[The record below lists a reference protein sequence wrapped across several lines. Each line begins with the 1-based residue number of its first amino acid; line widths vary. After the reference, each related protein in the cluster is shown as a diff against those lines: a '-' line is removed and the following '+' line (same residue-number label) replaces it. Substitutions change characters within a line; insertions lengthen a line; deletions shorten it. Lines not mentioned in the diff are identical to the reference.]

1 RMAESTKSM
10 RRSIYERDIAPIWR
24 NRLMTEILPE
34 DIRALCARLKERGAP
49 STAVLARDIVKQIYA
64 FAKLHGEQIDN
75 PADAVAPASI
85 ATIEVRD
92 RALSPSEIGVAF
104 QLLERIATLPTI
116 RLGLKLILLTMV
128 RKGELQ
134 VATWDEVHFEH
145 AVWSIPKERMK

>member
-1 RMAESTKSM
+1 
-10 RRSIYERDIAPIWR
+10 
-24 NRLMTEILPE
+24 
-34 DIRALCARLKERGAP
+34 
-49 STAVLARDIVKQIYA
+49 
-64 FAKLHGEQIDN
+64 
-75 PADAVAPASI
+75 DAVAPASI

-134 VATWDEVHFEH
+134 DATWDEVHFEH
-145 AVWSIPKERMK
+145 AVWSIPKERMKRSKPHNVYLCRQSMDIMIALKTCSGNSPYLLP